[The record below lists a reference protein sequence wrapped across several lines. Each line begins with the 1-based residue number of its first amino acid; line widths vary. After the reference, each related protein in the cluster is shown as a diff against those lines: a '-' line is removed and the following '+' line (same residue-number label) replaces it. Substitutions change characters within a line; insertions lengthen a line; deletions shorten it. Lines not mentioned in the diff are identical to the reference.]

1 MTGKNPIQQLIE
13 PDEAMKLFHYACIG
27 EMHITKDLHDA
38 YRTQRGRD
46 NDSLW
51 DMLSL
56 LTFVYDTGR
65 VRGIREERAKKAPER
80 RNHKAFHCAMEG

>member
-1 MTGKNPIQQLIE
+1 MTGKNPIRQFIE
-13 PDEAMKLFHYACIG
+13 PDEAMKLFHYACIE
-27 EMHITKDLHDA
+27 EMHIVKDLHDT
-38 YRTQRGRD
+38 YRTQRGRG

-65 VRGIREERAKKAPER
+65 VQGIREERAKKAPER
-80 RNHKAFHCAMEG
+80 RVTEAFHCAMGE